1 MLSLHHHSFLFVG
14 SHCLEGGR
22 SGAHNCPD
30 LGQCTS
36 GSFWDR
42 TEGVLWEWPG
52 RKGQGQ
58 TPKITC
64 RDVGIACYMI
74 KIRVQKLCVCVI
86 GNGRKLQNYDAAHT
100 CQQVAEPEAVAVLAI
115 SGTQIKSKSQ
125 DL

>member
-1 MLSLHHHSFLFVG
+1 M
-14 SHCLEGGR
+14 
-22 SGAHNCPD
+22 
-30 LGQCTS
+30 
-36 GSFWDR
+36 
-42 TEGVLWEWPG
+42 WEWPG

-58 TPKITC
+58 TPKVTC

-74 KIRVQKLCVCVI
+74 KIRVQKVCVCVI
-86 GNGRKLQNYDAAHT
+86 GKGRKLQNYDAAHT